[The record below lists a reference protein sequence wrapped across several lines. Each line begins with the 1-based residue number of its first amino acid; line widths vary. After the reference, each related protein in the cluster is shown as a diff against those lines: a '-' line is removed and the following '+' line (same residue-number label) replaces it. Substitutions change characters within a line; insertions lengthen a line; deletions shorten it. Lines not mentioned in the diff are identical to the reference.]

1 MISFR
6 YMLLLFCVQLFS
18 QTPTSYCFKVEYGG
32 RVEGTDNIV
41 NVEQIT
47 NGYKTLNTNV
57 SYSGSNLFFQF
68 TEENL
73 PVSNVDIYYHNCSD
87 TFNLYSGDEFD
98 NNHGYIVG
106 DLENL
111 NSDTFELK
119 LDYGNMCFRDHTSPV
134 IHRNCYVIITFPS

>member
-1 MISFR
+1 MITFR
-6 YMLLLFCVQLFS
+6 YILLLFCVQLFS

-32 RVEGTDNIV
+32 GSGGSENIV

-57 SYSGSNLFFQF
+57 SYSGHNLFFQF

-73 PVSNVDIYYHNCSD
+73 PISDVDIYYYNCVD
-87 TFNLYSGDEFD
+87 KFDLYSGDEFD
-98 NNHGYIVG
+98 NNNGYIVG
-106 DLENL
+106 DIENL
-111 NSDTFELK
+111 NSDTFQLR
-119 LDYGNMCFRDHTSPV
+119 LDYTNMCYKGSTFPV